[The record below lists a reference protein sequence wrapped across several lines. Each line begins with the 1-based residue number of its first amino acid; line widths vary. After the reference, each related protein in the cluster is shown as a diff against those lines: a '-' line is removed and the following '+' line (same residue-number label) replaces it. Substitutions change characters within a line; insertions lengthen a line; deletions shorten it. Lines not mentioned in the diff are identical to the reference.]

1 MIFCI
6 RSSESSRLMPFNNAT
21 PRIVKSAS
29 DEIWKNKITT
39 LISGE
44 NEGQED
50 RNQKEMQI
58 STQRKDVCQSLLD
71 NHSHGRVARRVMMS
85 AGTSRE
91 RGCPPANQQLVNIFP
106 VLDRPRGHVHRAS
119 TKVRSSLPNPTP
131 AIGPKGNK
139 RWGKHWFVSTRFG
152 R

>member
-71 NHSHGRVARRVMMS
+71 NHSHGRVAMMS
-85 AGTSRE
+85 AGSIT
-91 RGCPPANQQLVNIFP
+91 
-106 VLDRPRGHVHRAS
+106 
-119 TKVRSSLPNPTP
+119 
-131 AIGPKGNK
+131 
-139 RWGKHWFVSTRFG
+139 
-152 R
+152 